1 MPLSSSFLRSASFIS
16 LVLLTGWSHFRSVTT
31 NDCKHLIID
40 AGHISIESDL
50 ADKKAIRT
58 IRLKRNQ
65 KYTDED
71 YHYLESLMYDKM
83 SLKLDAAQVSS

>member
-1 MPLSSSFLRSASFIS
+1 L
-16 LVLLTGWSHFRSVTT
+16 FRSVTT

-50 ADKKAIRT
+50 ADKDSIRT
-58 IRLKRNQ
+58 IYSKRNQ

-83 SLKLDAAQVSS
+83 SLKLDAAQVIAWSIVLLLFSAEPLLVHCW